1 MFKSGDVVSSRC
13 WDPILDKGRHH
24 RARLGFILMSTDL
37 ASEADFFD
45 MAPEGVAVHFTRLKT
60 EDHTTNETL
69 SRHIEH
75 MADAA
80 SRIQPDLEPDVVSY
94 SCTSGSI
101 VIGENRVMSEIR
113 KGAPWARPM
122 CLVQGVL
129 DALNE
134 LQVKKLVVGTPYLD
148 EVNTSEAEYLL
159 KKGYDVLDVQGLNLS
174 TGSEMGRVT
183 PEFWKTF
190 AIEID
195 QPGADAVFLSC
206 GGIRALEV
214 AEEIEQAI
222 GKPVITSNQAQFWS
236 CLRRAGITDELRG
249 FGQILS
255 KPGKALLPQA
265 GRMRDR
271 VDPIPGRPGRRRE
284 VPRVSSP

>member
-1 MFKSGDVVSSRC
+1 MFKSGDVVSSRS
-13 WDPILDKGRHH
+13 WNPILDEGRHH

-60 EDHTTNETL
+60 EDHTTRETL

-80 SRIQPDLEPDVVSY
+80 SRIQPDLKPDVVSY

-101 VIGENRVMSEIR
+101 VIGEDRVMSEIR
-113 KGAPWARPM
+113 KGAPWAQPM

-134 LQVKKLVVGTPYLD
+134 LQVKRLVVGTQYLD
-148 EVNTSEAEYLL
+148 EVNTAEAEYLL
-159 KKGYDVLDVQGLNLS
+159 GKGYEILDVQGLNLG
-174 TGSEMGRVT
+174 TGTKMGRVT

-190 AIEID
+190 AIRID
-195 QPGADAVFLSC
+195 QPDADAIFLSC
-206 GGIRALEV
+206 GGIRALEI
-214 AEEIEQAI
+214 AEEIEQTI
-222 GKPVITSNQAQFWS
+222 GKPVITSNQAHFWS

-249 FGQILS
+249 FGQIFS
-255 KPGKALLPQA
+255 RPGKALLPQA
-265 GRMRDR
+265 RPRQEY
-271 VDPIPGRPGRRRE
+271 VDAAP
-284 VPRVSSP
+284 SQA